1 MLRKIVVFTFPES
14 QLSIIA
20 ISQNTERGNGRNYSH
35 KSTNMSMIRKKI
47 YQTLIVNIQIFNF
60 KIDKK
65 KYICSRFLKGTRL
78 IIMDLRGRMLWNG
91 FVIYLYLNFEVID
104 SAKRST
110 CGM

>member
-20 ISQNTERGNGRNYSH
+20 ISQNTERGNGRYYSH

-65 KYICSRFLKGTRL
+65 NIYMFQILKRDPIDNYGSEGTDVMERICNLSVLEIRSDRL
-78 IIMDLRGRMLWNG
+78 
-91 FVIYLYLNFEVID
+91 
-104 SAKRST
+104 
-110 CGM
+110 C